1 MKKTLFLILLFLLFG
16 CNKNEDDLQS
26 ESNIEDIVQL
36 LETPILTIDEETG
49 IVSWDS
55 IDDATYYNYIINDGE
70 VLSTTSRVIAL
81 EDQTNVSVQAVN
93 DISYSKWSNA
103 VTFYDTSDI
112 VVEKDELVTIYFH
125 NVDMDSITMEA
136 GSILN
141 EPHTPSKNNCQF
153 DNWYQDPFYQEVFDF
168 SKPIYND
175 TIIYAN
181 WNESNLIKDVYFWIK
196 ANEKMSSVIQSSNS
210 SWRFIPLKLNTQNT
224 SYKEF
229 VATVQITNASSKSPA
244 KFLVMDGFDD
254 NPGRTY
260 WKNKNEDFTIT
271 EDGIYNIYFS
281 LEHQWKN
288 GDNIVH
294 VYFEKTQDSGLSI
307 NEENAL
313 GKSLTPKVE
322 IDYENNIAR
331 WNKVENA
338 TSYEVIINNKK
349 SQIINENYI
358 SLPKNMHISVRA
370 IIGDLTTNWSIPKA
384 NVNFIIQEENPAN
397 YYVYFMDSGLDS
409 IKVMANEKIEEV
421 LPKEDLV
428 FDGWYLDIALT
439 KKAEFPYLVTTNT
452 VFYPKWIIDST
463 VEKECYQLVDEHN
476 NKVAGLTW
484 NIDNYNFNEYQT
496 EVVSLVAATKYYITD
511 NNNTWGPYSV
521 SSSGKYKIYFSEEYL
536 WNIDTEHES
545 NVYIAKQTINIYFTN
560 ANNWSGTIYAYLWD
574 TETGKWHTPWPG
586 MAMTYVRSNSYGQK
600 IYKIE
605 IDVDNYDYVIFSNGS
620 SQTVDISLSGLS
632 NGSGFYAKS
641 SKDGNKYQVGTFDYV
656 G

>member
-1 MKKTLFLILLFLLFG
+1 MKKILFLILLFLLFG
-16 CNKNEDDLQS
+16 CNKNEDDLQN

-70 VLSTTSRVIAL
+70 VLSTTSRIIVL
-81 EDQTNVSVQAVN
+81 KDQTNVSVQAIN

-125 NVDMDSITMEA
+125 NANIDPITMEA

-168 SKPIYND
+168 SKLIYND

-181 WNESNLIKDVYFWIK
+181 WNESNLINDVYFWIK

-281 LEHQWKN
+281 LEYQWKN

-294 VYFEKTQDSGLSI
+294 
-307 NEENAL
+307 A
-313 GKSLTPKVE
+313 
-322 IDYENNIAR
+322 
-331 WNKVENA
+331 
-338 TSYEVIINNKK
+338 
-349 SQIINENYI
+349 
-358 SLPKNMHISVRA
+358 
-370 IIGDLTTNWSIPKA
+370 
-384 NVNFIIQEENPAN
+384 
-397 YYVYFMDSGLDS
+397 
-409 IKVMANEKIEEV
+409 
-421 LPKEDLV
+421 
-428 FDGWYLDIALT
+428 
-439 KKAEFPYLVTTNT
+439 
-452 VFYPKWIIDST
+452 
-463 VEKECYQLVDEHN
+463 
-476 NKVAGLTW
+476 
-484 NIDNYNFNEYQT
+484 
-496 EVVSLVAATKYYITD
+496 
-511 NNNTWGPYSV
+511 
-521 SSSGKYKIYFSEEYL
+521 
-536 WNIDTEHES
+536 
-545 NVYIAKQTINIYFTN
+545 
-560 ANNWSGTIYAYLWD
+560 
-574 TETGKWHTPWPG
+574 
-586 MAMTYVRSNSYGQK
+586 
-600 IYKIE
+600 
-605 IDVDNYDYVIFSNGS
+605 
-620 SQTVDISLSGLS
+620 
-632 NGSGFYAKS
+632 
-641 SKDGNKYQVGTFDYV
+641 
-656 G
+656 

>member
-1 MKKTLFLILLFLLFG
+1 MKKILFLILLFLLFG
-16 CNKNEDDLQS
+16 CNKNEDDLQN

-70 VLSTTSRVIAL
+70 VLSTTSRIIVL
-81 EDQTNVSVQAVN
+81 KDQTNVSVQAIN

-125 NVDMDSITMEA
+125 NTNVDPITMEA

-181 WNESNLIKDVYFWIK
+181 WNESNLINDVYFWIK

-254 NPGRTY
+254 NPERTY

-294 VYFEKTQDSGLSI
+294 VYFEKTQDLGLSV

-322 IDYENNIAR
+322 IDYKNNIAR

-511 NNNTWGPYSV
+511 NNNT
-521 SSSGKYKIYFSEEYL
+521 
-536 WNIDTEHES
+536 
-545 NVYIAKQTINIYFTN
+545 
-560 ANNWSGTIYAYLWD
+560 
-574 TETGKWHTPWPG
+574 
-586 MAMTYVRSNSYGQK
+586 
-600 IYKIE
+600 
-605 IDVDNYDYVIFSNGS
+605 
-620 SQTVDISLSGLS
+620 
-632 NGSGFYAKS
+632 
-641 SKDGNKYQVGTFDYV
+641 
-656 G
+656 